1 VLPSACGSEG
11 ESLEIVVSGESKPL
25 AIGVVYM
32 KFSFDTADA
41 AEIKDLA
48 AGRLDDFS
56 IL

>member
-1 VLPSACGSEG
+1 VIPSACGSEG
-11 ESLEIVVSGESKPL
+11 ESLEIVVAGESKPL
-25 AIGVVYM
+25 AIEVVYM

-48 AGRLDDFS
+48 GGLLDGFS

>member
-1 VLPSACGSEG
+1 
-11 ESLEIVVSGESKPL
+11 VVSGESKPL

-48 AGRLDDFS
+48 AGRFDVSS

>member
-1 VLPSACGSEG
+1 
-11 ESLEIVVSGESKPL
+11 
-25 AIGVVYM
+25 M

-48 AGRLDDFS
+48 TGRFDASS

>member
-1 VLPSACGSEG
+1 VAAGASE
-11 ESLEIVVSGESKPL
+11 PL

-48 AGRLDDFS
+48 TGRFDASS

>member
-1 VLPSACGSEG
+1 
-11 ESLEIVVSGESKPL
+11 VVSGESKPL

>member
-1 VLPSACGSEG
+1 
-11 ESLEIVVSGESKPL
+11 
-25 AIGVVYM
+25 M

-48 AGRLDDFS
+48 TGRFDVSS

>member
-1 VLPSACGSEG
+1 MLPSACGSEG
-11 ESLEIVVSGESKPL
+11 ESLEIVVAGESKPL

-48 AGRLDDFS
+48 AGLLDASS

>member
-1 VLPSACGSEG
+1 
-11 ESLEIVVSGESKPL
+11 
-25 AIGVVYM
+25 M

-48 AGRLDDFS
+48 AGRFDASS

>member
-1 VLPSACGSEG
+1 
-11 ESLEIVVSGESKPL
+11 
-25 AIGVVYM
+25 M

-48 AGRLDDFS
+48 AGLDDSS

>member
-1 VLPSACGSEG
+1 
-11 ESLEIVVSGESKPL
+11 
-25 AIGVVYM
+25 M

-48 AGRLDDFS
+48 ADRLDASS

>member
-1 VLPSACGSEG
+1 
-11 ESLEIVVSGESKPL
+11 
-25 AIGVVYM
+25 M

-48 AGRLDDFS
+48 SGLHSPS

>member
-1 VLPSACGSEG
+1 MLPSACGSEG
-11 ESLEIVVSGESKPL
+11 ETLEIVVAGESKPL

-41 AEIKDLA
+41 AEIKGLA
-48 AGRLDDFS
+48 AGQLDDPS